1 VFSILLI
8 APGWRD
14 LRDRSDAP
22 VFLVGPGGCALR
34 RRRIDPTG
42 FIIFFK
48 HGPLAWSGI
57 IGWASR

>member
-8 APGWRD
+8 AQGGAI

-22 VFLVGPGGCALR
+22 VFPRWPVAVLRDGG
-34 RRRIDPTG
+34 RIDPTG